1 MDAGARQ
8 AISGRSTS
16 MGLTSALTTAL
27 TGLSAAETQIDVIGN
42 NLANAQ
48 TVGFKSSDV
57 VFGSQFL
64 QTLSLGSAPTANNGG
79 TNPRQIGLGVQVA
92 EIAANHNQ
100 GTIEISSSS
109 SDLAI
114 QGDGFFIVQA
124 AGGERLYTRNGIFK
138 LNSDAELVNATG
150 QRLLGYGV
158 DEQFRLQ
165 KAQLVPLS
173 VPLGTEMVA
182 KATENVTFEGS
193 LTPEGDL
200 ANVSQVIESV
210 RLGSNQVPRPD
221 ASGILVG
228 VSPASDSNDVTV
240 STAGVG
246 ILTPGTYQYRVALV
260 DSNGRESTPSAPIA
274 ASVGVGGHIE
284 LSNLP
289 TAGSPNFPSVNV
301 YRTGPNGNSFFR
313 LGTAP
318 PGGTF
323 SDNGSTTLSGT
334 PLKANTLTGNYT
346 YMVTYHRAGEKESR
360 PSALIGPQNVVNGR
374 VTLSNFPT
382 PPNPGVEGGFPPYDE
397 MRIYRNLAGDQNN
410 FYLVDSVAPG
420 DVYTD
425 SRSDAEIADLTVAGN
440 QLIDLDGPPIN
451 SNTLLTDVLKR
462 DGLTYQNAFQVGTLS
477 YAGRKGGRALGV
489 QELEITSTSTVQ
501 DLIDFIES
509 ASGIQS
515 VQLDSQN
522 PLLPSANNIP
532 GETSEL
538 VPGGYIQDGA
548 IRFVSNTG
556 ELNAI
561 EIDLSAFRIE
571 DPLGNVT
578 TPNLGFGVLQEA
590 QGQSAASDF
599 LVYDSLGVPI
609 NVRVTATLESRTDEQ
624 TVYRW
629 YADSPE
635 NQPLSGTNVAVGT
648 GLLRF
653 DGNGNFVSA
662 TSDEIAIQRNGYPSV
677 SPLQIKLDFGLV
689 SGLATQQASLAATR
703 QDGSEPGVLNSFVV
717 GEDGTIRGVFSN
729 GVSRDLGQLQLAR
742 FANPVGLE
750 SRGLNL
756 YAKGINTGLPVQ
768 GAPGESGIGSVIGG
782 ALELSNTD
790 IGRDLVELV
799 LASTQYRGNSRVI
812 TTSQQLLDE
821 LLNLRR

>member
-1 MDAGARQ
+1 
-8 AISGRSTS
+8 

-42 NLANAQ
+42 NLANSQ

-57 VFGSQFL
+57 IFGSQFL
-64 QTLSLGSAPTANNGG
+64 QTLSLGAAPTANNGG
-79 TNPRQIGLGVQVA
+79 NNPRQIGLGVQVA

-100 GTIEISSSS
+100 GTIEISSSA

-114 QGDGFFIVQA
+114 QGDGFFIVEGA
-124 AGGERLYTRNGIFK
+124 DGEQLYTRNGIFK
-138 LNSDAELVNATG
+138 LNSNSELVNATG

-158 DEQFRLQ
+158 DEFFRLQ
-165 KAQLVPLS
+165 ESQLVPLS
-173 VPLGTEMVA
+173 VPLGTESVA
-182 KATENVTFEGS
+182 KATENVTFEGT

-200 ANVSQVIESV
+200 STVSQVIQSV
-210 RLGSNQVPRPD
+210 KLGNAQVPRPD
-221 ASGILVG
+221 VANVVAEAAPTADASGVAINSSGAGSL
-228 VSPASDSNDVTV
+228 PA
-240 STAGVG
+240 A
-246 ILTPGTYQYRVALV
+246 TYQYRFVMV
-260 DSNGRESTPSAPIA
+260 DANGRESTPSGSISAT
-274 ASVGVGGHIE
+274 VGAGGRIE
-284 LSNLP
+284 LGNLP
-289 TAGSPNFPSVNV
+289 ESSTAGYPNVNI
-301 YRTGPNGNSFFR
+301 YRTGPNGSNFFL
-313 LGTAP
+313 LGSASA
-318 PGGTF
+318 GGNFT
-323 SDNGSTTLSGT
+323 DDGSTPLSST
-334 PLKANTLTGNYT
+334 RLDEKSLNGNYT

-360 PSALIGPQNVVNGR
+360 PSVLIGPQNVVDGR
-374 VTLSNFPT
+374 VTLSGFPV
-382 PPNPGVEGGFPPYDE
+382 PPPSDGGFPAYDE
-397 MRIYRNLAGDQNN
+397 IRIYRNLASDQNN
-410 FYLVDSVAPG
+410 YYLVDTVAPG
-420 DVYTD
+420 EVYTD
-425 SRSDAEIADLTVAGN
+425 SRTDAEIADLSAPGN
-440 QLIDLDGPPIN
+440 QLIDLDGPTIN
-451 SNTLLTDVLKR
+451 SNTRLTDVLKR
-462 DGLTYQNAFQVGTLS
+462 DGLTYQKAFELGTMR
-477 YAGRKGGRALGV
+477 YAGRKGGRALGEKEFQV
-489 QELEITSTSTVQ
+489 TATSTVQ

-509 ASGIQS
+509 SSGIQS
-515 VQLDSQN
+515 VQLDAQN
-522 PLLPSANNIP
+522 PLSTSENRIP
-532 GETSEL
+532 GETGDL

-556 ELNAI
+556 ELNAL
-561 EIDLSAFRIE
+561 EIDLAAFRIE
-571 DPLGNVT
+571 DELGNVS
-578 TPNLGFGVLQEA
+578 TPNLGFDVIQQA

-609 NVRVTATLESRTDEQ
+609 NVRVTATLEQRTDEH

-635 NQPLSGTNVAVGT
+635 HQSVSGTDISVGT

-653 DGNGNFVSA
+653 DGNGNFISA
-662 TSDEIAIQRNGYPSV
+662 TNDEIAIDRNGSPSA

-689 SGLATQQASLAATR
+689 SGLASQTATLAATR

-742 FANPVGLE
+742 FANPAGLE

-756 YAKGINTGLPVQ
+756 YASGVNTGLPVQ
-768 GAPGESGIGSVIGG
+768 GAPGENGIGSVIGG

-790 IGRDLVELV
+790 IGRDLVDLV